1 MDSHAQDMVGTC
13 QNISVCTGVAV
24 KSSNCSTTGF
34 VCCIEELHT
43 EPHFLNENPILTRD
57 IFLKIVG
64 NTSRNRAM
72 YFYFVE
78 SLAYAQIQSEFQL
91 AAYLAQLVGETD
103 YFKAIDSSQAESDFD
118 SQLGNNQT
126 GDGVKFRGRGAIL
139 LRGRTN
145 YYLASTKIK
154 GW

>member
-1 MDSHAQDMVGTC
+1 
-13 QNISVCTGVAV
+13 
-24 KSSNCSTTGF
+24 
-34 VCCIEELHT
+34 
-43 EPHFLNENPILTRD
+43 
-57 IFLKIVG
+57 
-64 NTSRNRAM
+64 M

-154 GW
+154 GR